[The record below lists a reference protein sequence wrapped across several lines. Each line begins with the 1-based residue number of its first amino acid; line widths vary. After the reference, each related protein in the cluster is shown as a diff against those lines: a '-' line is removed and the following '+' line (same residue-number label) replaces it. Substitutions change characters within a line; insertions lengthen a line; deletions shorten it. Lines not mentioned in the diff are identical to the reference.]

1 MSTLGHQVNK
11 THLNVDIIFAA
22 AGSPLVVVVAVA
34 ERGAGTVLEDDACLG
49 YLTLWTS
56 SGSLLD
62 LAMATPA
69 ALWGRRYGCAAARGS
84 VCTGDMRARTGPIAP

>member
-1 MSTLGHQVNK
+1 MSALGV
-11 THLNVDIIFAA
+11 
-22 AGSPLVVVVAVA
+22 VVVVA
-34 ERGAGTVLEDDACLG
+34 GTEVLEEEACLG
-49 YLTLWTS
+49 CLTLWTS

-84 VCTGDMRARTGPIAP
+84 VCTGDMRARTGPIGPWKAPLGPADGGPEGGLALVPT